1 MEPDGS
7 SRVKVTVS
15 VSSTQWVPDNTLM
28 TLRVVGLSN
37 ATIEIDGTTLS
48 SVGAIRTFPDP
59 TKKITFYAQR
69 GANKRL
75 AFAASFGV
83 ADVCGEWQSFAG
95 GGPSV
100 D

>member
-1 MEPDGS
+1 
-7 SRVKVTVS
+7 
-15 VSSTQWVPDNTLM
+15 M
-28 TLRVVGLSN
+28 TLRAVALSN
-37 ATIEIDGTTLS
+37 ATIEVDGTTLS
-48 SVGAIRTFPDP
+48 SVGATRTFSDP
-59 TKKITFYAQR
+59 TKKIVFYAQR

-95 GGPSV
+95 GGPAF